1 MDQYNIATALLKC
14 PKSAGNR
21 VIPLFSARNDLC
33 YLAETVMLHDLC
45 PAIIDLIRSRYQY
58 DLIYL
63 TVFKRCQRII

>member
-1 MDQYNIATALLKC
+1 MDQYNITTALLKY

-21 VIPLFSARNDLC
+21 MIPLFSARNDLC

-63 TVFKRCQRII
+63 TFSNAASA